1 MPPSSAAFRHVV
13 APMAPDSFL
22 TEYWERQVLLIRRH
36 DPGYYGD
43 LLTLEDID
51 SVITTLSLD
60 NREINMV
67 DARRELKPQDYSY
80 PSGMIDPARL
90 FQLFADGATVI
101 LPQLQ
106 LRVPALAALCR
117 GMEAEL
123 SHRFQTNIYMTP
135 AGGAQGFRPHYD
147 SHDVFVLQVAGS
159 KAWKIYDTPVEL
171 PSRAQEFDPAGY
183 TVGAPTQEFVLEAGD
198 MVYIPRGVVHDAVS
212 TDAISLHITLGAMVK
227 TWGDLLAEALSDAT
241 LADPAFRRSLPPG
254 FAQPGFDRGS
264 VGATLANLLQRLA
277 GLTDPDRLFER
288 FADDIVSTR
297 HCLIPGQLEQ
307 VKNLAS
313 LEDATVISP
322 RPGLLYRLSE
332 AGDQVVLSC
341 YGNDIT
347 FPASI
352 LEPLRFALDSDEYA
366 IGDLPGPLDGDGRVV
381 LIRRL
386 VREGLVMRR
395 DLSAIGGP

>member
-1 MPPSSAAFRHVV
+1 MPHSSAAFRHVV
-13 APMAPDSFL
+13 APIASDTFL
-22 TEYWERQVLLIRRH
+22 AEYWERQILLIRRQA
-36 DPGYYGD
+36 PGYYGD

-51 SVITTLSLD
+51 RVITTLCLD

-67 DARRELKPQDYSY
+67 DARQELKPHDYSY

-106 LRVPALAALCR
+106 LRVPTLAALCR
-117 GMEAEL
+117 GMEADL

-183 TVGAPTQEFVLEAGD
+183 TVGPPTQEFVLEAGD
-198 MVYIPRGVVHDAVS
+198 MLYIPRGVVHDAVS

-227 TWGDLLAEALSDAT
+227 TWGDLLVEALSEAT
-241 LADPAFRRSLPPG
+241 LADPAFRRGLPPG
-254 FAQPGFDRGS
+254 FARPDFDRNAAGP
-264 VGATLANLLQRLA
+264 VVADLLRRLA
-277 GLTDPDRLFER
+277 ERSDPAALLDR

-297 HCLIPGQLEQ
+297 HCLLPGQLRQ
-307 VKNLAS
+307 VGGLAD
-313 LEDATVISP
+313 LDETTEVGP
-322 RPGLLYRLSE
+322 RPDLLYRILE
-332 AGDQVVLSC
+332 TGDTIALNC

-347 FPASI
+347 FPPHV
-352 LEPLRFALDSDEYA
+352 LEPLRFALTTDHYA
-366 IGDLPGPLDGDGRVV
+366 IGDLPGDLDADGKIV

-386 VREGLVMRR
+386 VREGLLMWRNI
-395 DLSAIGGP
+395 STK